1 MRSYCKAKPAAG
13 YERKIVGNGL
23 DRSVGF
29 GLLVFC
35 LVISLVFYFSI
46 FNLLYAVPY
55 RVSQYSG
62 KLFWCPQPKTPN
74 SSLLT
79 PN

>member
-1 MRSYCKAKPAAG
+1 VRSYCKAKPAAG

-35 LVISLVFYFSI
+35 LVISLVSERSRPFPTEYPNIPANFSGAH
-46 FNLLYAVPY
+46 N
-55 RVSQYSG
+55 Q
-62 KLFWCPQPKTPN
+62 K
-74 SSLLT
+74 LLT
-79 PN
+79 HPS